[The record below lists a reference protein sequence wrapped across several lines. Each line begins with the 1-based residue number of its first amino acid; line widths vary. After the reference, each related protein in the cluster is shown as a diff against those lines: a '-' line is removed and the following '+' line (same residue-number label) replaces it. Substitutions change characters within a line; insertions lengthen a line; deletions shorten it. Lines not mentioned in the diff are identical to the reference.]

1 MVFGVSD
8 GLVSNVALILGVAG
22 ATPTRSA
29 VVIAGLAGLVG
40 GSVSMAAGEYISMQA
55 QKELVERELSV
66 EAEAIATEPEKELEE
81 LVSLYVTRGFDRET
95 ATMIGEKV
103 MADPKLA
110 LEVHAREELGVEPT
124 SLGSPIQAAWSSFL
138 AFTLGA
144 AIPIIPW
151 LFAIGTVAVVTSVCV
166 GLIAA
171 ATVGGLLG
179 RFTERSIFKS
189 SVRQV
194 LVMAFSCLVSF
205 GIGSLVGQGIS

>member
-22 ATPTRSA
+22 ATPTRAA
-29 VVIAGLAGLVG
+29 VVIAGLAGLIG

-66 EAEAIATEPEKELEE
+66 EAEAIATRPAEELEE
-81 LVSLYVTRGFDRET
+81 LTGLYVSRGFDRPT
-95 ATMIGEKV
+95 AAMIAGKV

-124 SLGSPIQAAWSSFL
+124 SLGSPTTAAWSSFL

-151 LFAIGTVAVVTSVCV
+151 FFAVGTAAVITSVCV

-171 ATVGGLLG
+171 AAVGGLLG
-179 RFTERSIFKS
+179 RFTERSIVKS
-189 SVRQV
+189 SLRQV

-205 GIGSLVGQGIS
+205 GIGSVVGQGVA

>member
-95 ATMIGEKV
+95 ATMISEKV

-124 SLGSPIQAAWSSFL
+124 SLGSPVKAAWSSFL

-151 LFAIGTVAVVTSVCV
+151 LFAVGRVAVVTSVCV